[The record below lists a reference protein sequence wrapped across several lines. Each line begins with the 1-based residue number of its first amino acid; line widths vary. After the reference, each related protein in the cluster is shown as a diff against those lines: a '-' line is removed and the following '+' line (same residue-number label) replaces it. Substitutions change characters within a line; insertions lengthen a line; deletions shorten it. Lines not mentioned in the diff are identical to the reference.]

1 MAMNQKLLRPKASG
15 FNPKQISGLALWMDA
30 SDTTTLTFN
39 GGDVSAWQDKSG
51 ASSLS
56 AVQASAAFQPL
67 YNATGAGGKGCI
79 EFGASDA
86 LVFGSSTA
94 SFNYLHNAT
103 GATMFCVILP
113 ATTSDP
119 NATIYLLNNSNN
131 SSGSTGVGINLDD
144 RASVTRNNVVLANVN
159 RGAAGLLT
167 SGITSQN
174 GFVTAMNAYSVLT
187 LSLDNANA
195 TAANRSLVYSNGTL
209 TTSVNTATNA
219 AATGNASQ
227 NLTIGNFGGGGALA
241 GVAEFIFYQGILS
254 VAQRKAV
261 HRYLAGKYVITVA

>member
-39 GGDVSAWQDKSG
+39 GGDVSAWSDKSG
-51 ASSLS
+51 TSSLS
-56 AVQASAAFQPL
+56 ASQASAAFQPL

-79 EFGASDA
+79 EFTASDSLA
-86 LVFGSSTA
+86 FGSSTA

-103 GATMFCVILP
+103 GATMFCVVKP

-119 NATIYLLNNSNN
+119 NAIIYFLNNANN
-131 SSGSTGVGINLDD
+131 SSGNTGVGINFDD
-144 RASVTRNNVVLANVN
+144 RASVTRNNVFLAQIN
-159 RGAAGLLT
+159 RGVGGLLT
-167 SGITSQN
+167 STVVSENSFIS
-174 GFVTAMNAYSVLT
+174 AMNAYSVLT

-195 TAANRSLVYSNGTL
+195 TAANRSLIYSNGTL
-209 TTSVNTATNA
+209 TTSVNTVTNA
-219 AATGNASQ
+219 AATGNASF
-227 NLTIGNFGGGGALA
+227 NMSIGNFGGNGAVA

-254 VAQRKAV
+254 ASQRNSV
-261 HRYLAGKYVITVA
+261 HGYLAKKYGITVA